1 MGKLNDR
8 EITSLLSEPIISFLT
23 TLNRDG
29 SPHTSPVWHTT
40 QGGKVI
46 VATGSSTVKSN
57 NIASDPRVSLVAA
70 ADRSP
75 QPGVQVKGRAAVSRP
90 ENIDEI
96 VTDLAYHYVGP
107 EEAPDYL
114 REILGKVDFVLI
126 EIEPT
131 KILGFDGEE

>member
-40 QGGKVI
+40 QDGKVI

-57 NIASDPRVSLVAA
+57 NIANDPRVSIVAA

-75 QPGVQVKGRAAVSRP
+75 QPWVQINGKAVVSKP
-90 ENIDEI
+90 KNIDEI
-96 VTDLAYHYVGP
+96 VTDLAYHYLGP
-107 EEAPDYL
+107 EDAPDYL
-114 REILGKVDFVLI
+114 REILGEINFVLI

-131 KILGFDGEE
+131 RVLGFDGEE

>member
-29 SPHTSPVWHTT
+29 TPHTSPVWHMT
-40 QGGKVI
+40 QDGKVI

-57 NIASDPRVSLVAA
+57 NIANDRRVSLVAA

-75 QPGVQVKGRAAVSRP
+75 S
-90 ENIDEI
+90 
-96 VTDLAYHYVGP
+96 H
-107 EEAPDYL
+107 
-114 REILGKVDFVLI
+114 
-126 EIEPT
+126 
-131 KILGFDGEE
+131 GFR

>member
-1 MGKLNDR
+1 VGKLNDR

-40 QGGKVI
+40 QGGKVV

-75 QPGVQVKGRAAVSRP
+75 QPWVQVNGRAAVLRP